1 MEFKPRIITIFLLFL
16 FLLLLFAPACFLK
29 GGSEV
34 SDSGIYDIDY
44 RGPETHSYRPPP
56 NRSNIHEAAMRHR
69 KTKALRAGNGATGNR
84 IHG

>member
-16 FLLLLFAPACFLK
+16 FLLLTPPCFSK
-29 GGSEV
+29 GGLDI

-56 NRSNIHEAAMRHR
+56 NRSINKPAMEHR
-69 KTKALRAGNGATGNR
+69 KFKALRAGNGATGTK
-84 IHG
+84 IHA